1 MAIVIA
7 VPRDSKL
14 QIRFVT
20 GSNPE
25 TGAPIIKSKTF
36 SKVKSSAIDQDVYDV
51 ATALVGLQKYP
62 VDEIRIIKESQ
73 LTE

>member
-7 VPRDSKL
+7 VPRDTKL
-14 QIRFVT
+14 QFRLVT
-20 GSNPE
+20 GTNPE

-36 SKVKSSAIDQDVYDV
+36 SKVKSTALDQDVYDV
-51 ATALVGLQKYP
+51 AVALTGIQKYT
-62 VDEIRIIKESQ
+62 VDEIRIIKESR